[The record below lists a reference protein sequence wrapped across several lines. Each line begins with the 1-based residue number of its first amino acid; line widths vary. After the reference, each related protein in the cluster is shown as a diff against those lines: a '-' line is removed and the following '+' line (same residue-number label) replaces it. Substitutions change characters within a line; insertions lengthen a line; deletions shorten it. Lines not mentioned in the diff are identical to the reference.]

1 MAFLEGFLDKSINL
15 LIEIGPK
22 LVNLPKNE
30 RDLYRMKIDETYRMF
45 DEIIMILMNRLGAMI
60 SLDETGMF
68 GTDKEA
74 IPTTNPTNMEEW
86 VKGEFFRQLR
96 QLNYLEEWVKR
107 EREIRLCL
115 PLADAL
121 YEFNNILPKIKARL
135 SLRDADEVGEM
146 FSGATIGRGQFAD
159 YITESLKHLAKLEDQ
174 QPHSTER
181 YNEIREILRKKYEE
195 LGQKRRE
202 LINAEIALLKAI

>member
-86 VKGEFFRQLR
+86 VKGEFVRQLR
-96 QLNYLEEWVKR
+96 H
-107 EREIRLCL
+107 
-115 PLADAL
+115 
-121 YEFNNILPKIKARL
+121 
-135 SLRDADEVGEM
+135 S
-146 FSGATIGRGQFAD
+146 
-159 YITESLKHLAKLEDQ
+159 ITLK
-174 QPHSTER
+174 
-181 YNEIREILRKKYEE
+181 N
-195 LGQKRRE
+195 G
-202 LINAEIALLKAI
+202 

>member
-1 MAFLEGFLDKSINL
+1 MALLEGFLDKSINL
-15 LIEIGPK
+15 LIESGPK

-30 RDLYRMKIDETYRMF
+30 RDLCRMKIDETYRMF

-68 GTDKEA
+68 GPDKEA

-115 PLADAL
+115 PLANAL

-174 QPHSTER
+174 HLTQPR
-181 YNEIREILRKKYEE
+181 DIMK
-195 LGQKRRE
+195 
-202 LINAEIALLKAI
+202 

>member
-1 MAFLEGFLDKSINL
+1 M
-15 LIEIGPK
+15 
-22 LVNLPKNE
+22 

-45 DEIIMILMNRLGAMI
+45 DEIIMILMNRLGGMI

-68 GTDKEA
+68 GADKEA

-96 QLNYLEEWVKR
+96 QLNYLEESVKR

-159 YITESLKHLAKLEDQ
+159 
-174 QPHSTER
+174 
-181 YNEIREILRKKYEE
+181 
-195 LGQKRRE
+195 
-202 LINAEIALLKAI
+202 